1 MGAPLS
7 LVDNRFNNDPILSQ
21 SVASDYWISRLE
33 DREAIVTDRCGV
45 SSGIDPAL
53 GVEPY
58 DGDPRKWDMF
68 NAPTR
73 HPIFKYL
80 RKLLSPQVRDSVA
93 IYLYNP
99 ALYHQALRTLK
110 HRYGDRRLIAQYSV
124 KALRNIKP
132 LRHENVAEL
141 DRFACEL
148 HGITTS
154 LSKTGDEL
162 ELYSA
167 GNLHDVV
174 AKLTYR
180 LRERWLESARR
191 MSRQVNL
198 LDLDECLSELVLTK
212 RSASVFEVRDDKAD
226 QRLVRSKPYG
236 KSRVNTVTS
245 APDKIVFSGVH
256 CRQCHHLQH
265 CTQFNVLPVRAV
277 FEVSDDKA
285 DQRLVRSKAYGKSRV
300 NTVTSAPDKI
310 VLSCVH
316 CRQCHHLQH
325 CAQFNVLPVQE
336 RIYIVKKSKLCFS
349 CLEGGHV
356 ARNCKKRKIC
366 GIDGC
371 TRKHH
376 NLLHSWA
383 QVTPVSAQS
392 SHVGQPEKAAKLTRV
407 GATSRVPNST
417 VLLSVVPVCVHRS
430 ISSSLTYAL
439 LDPGSEATLI
449 TEEMANKLALTRKK
463 STVRLSTFYGSVP
476 ITTSAMVS
484 FQVSATDGMYTV
496 HVKNAITVPGLN
508 LSQRTMDWPQL
519 KWKWSHPEGNYPA

>member
-1 MGAPLS
+1 MGAPAS
-7 LVDNRFNNDPILSQ
+7 LVDNRFNGDPILSQ
-21 SVASDYWISRLE
+21 SMASDYWISGLE
-33 DREAIVTDRCGV
+33 DREAIITDQYRA

-68 NAPTR
+68 IGSFRALVHDVMPSDAIR
-73 HPIFKYL
+73 IAYL

-93 IYLYNP
+93 TYLYNNP
-99 ALYHQALRTLK
+99 ALYHQAVRRLK

-132 LRHENVAEL
+132 LRHEDVAEL

-198 LDLDECLSELVLTK
+198 LDLDEWLSELVLTK
-212 RSASVFEVRDDKAD
+212 RSA
-226 QRLVRSKPYG
+226 
-236 KSRVNTVTS
+236 
-245 APDKIVFSGVH
+245 
-256 CRQCHHLQH
+256 
-265 CTQFNVLPVRAV
+265 AV
-277 FEVSDDKA
+277 FEVSDDKP

-371 TRKHH
+371 TRGHVARNCKKRKICGIDGCTRKHH

-392 SHVGQPEKAAKLTRV
+392 SHVGQPEKAAKLTHV

-417 VLLSVVPVCVHRS
+417 VLLSVVPVCVHGS
-430 ISSSLTYAL
+430 TSSSLTYAL

-449 TEEMANKLALTRKK
+449 TEEMANKLGLTRKK
-463 STVRLSTFYGSVP
+463 STVRLATFYGSVP

-496 HVKNAITVPGLN
+496 HVENAITVPGLN

-519 KWKWSHPEGNYPA
+519 KWKWSHLNEIPLSKVDYGSVSVLLGADVIDVH

>member
-1 MGAPLS
+1 MGAPAS
-7 LVDNRFNNDPILSQ
+7 LVDNRFNGDPILSQ
-21 SVASDYWISRLE
+21 SMASDYWISRLE
-33 DREAIVTDRCGV
+33 DREAIITDQYRA

-68 NAPTR
+68 IGSFRALVHDVMPSDAIR
-73 HPIFKYL
+73 IAYL

-93 IYLYNP
+93 TYLYNP

-132 LRHENVAEL
+132 LRHEDVAEL

-198 LDLDECLSELVLTK
+198 LDLDEWLSELVLTK
-212 RSASVFEVRDDKAD
+212 RSA
-226 QRLVRSKPYG
+226 
-236 KSRVNTVTS
+236 
-245 APDKIVFSGVH
+245 
-256 CRQCHHLQH
+256 
-265 CTQFNVLPVRAV
+265 AV

-383 QVTPVSAQS
+383 QVTPVMLNRLMLDSLRRQ
-392 SHVGQPEKAAKLTRV
+392 R
-407 GATSRVPNST
+407 N
-417 VLLSVVPVCVHRS
+417 
-430 ISSSLTYAL
+430 SLT
-439 LDPGSEATLI
+439 SERRLVCQ
-449 TEEMANKLALTRKK
+449 TR
-463 STVRLSTFYGSVP
+463 RCCCP
-476 ITTSAMVS
+476 
-484 FQVSATDGMYTV
+484 
-496 HVKNAITVPGLN
+496 
-508 LSQRTMDWPQL
+508 
-519 KWKWSHPEGNYPA
+519 